1 MKDSSLETARMLINE
16 VISDTNRIDEI
27 DKLELLVNLRKI
39 LEPKEYRRNVKILSK
54 EKHNGKNYKRR
65 NGD

>member
-27 DKLELLVNLRKI
+27 DKLELLINLRTF
-39 LEPKEYRRNVKILSK
+39 LEPKTYRENVKIL
-54 EKHNGKNYKRR
+54 EKKRKR
-65 NGD
+65 

>member
-1 MKDSSLETARMLINE
+1 MKNSSLETARMLIYE
-16 VISDTNRIDEI
+16 VISETNRIDEI
-27 DKLELLVNLRKI
+27 DKLELLINIRTF

-54 EKHNGKNYKRR
+54 EKHNGKNIKRR